1 MKVSWH
7 PSSNQFSVGIKSNFI
22 TYSVELFVRAK
33 LGSNQLVH
41 SPTRTLIEF
50 FSRFISLICLRYNV
64 VFTDFGASWFPMS
77 FKQIS
82 VLSVFSAQLI
92 NSAKLNSKRHTKVII
107 DINIFGVFY
116 ELYLVRQLLSNW
128 SIYDVFF
135 GMWRVVLTLLCRQG
149 TGLVMSYIWLI
160 IISKVLKNYILI
172 MLKALSVYKTLI
184 AYWIFL

>member
-1 MKVSWH
+1 MYIFIQLEIF
-7 PSSNQFSVGIKSNFI
+7 PMEYSSNQCSDRIKNNNI

-107 DINIFGVFY
+107 HINILLGFY

-135 GMWRVVLTLLCRQG
+135 GMWRVVLTLLSRLG
-149 TGLVMSYIWLI
+149 TSLVMGYIWLI
-160 IISKVLKNYILI
+160 TTSKVMK
-172 MLKALSVYKTLI
+172 S
-184 AYWIFL
+184 IF